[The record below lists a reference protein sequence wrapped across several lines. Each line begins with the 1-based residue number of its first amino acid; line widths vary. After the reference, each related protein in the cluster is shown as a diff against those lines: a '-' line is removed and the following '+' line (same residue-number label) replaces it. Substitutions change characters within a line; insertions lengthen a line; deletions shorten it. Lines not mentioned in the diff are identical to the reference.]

1 MDTIAF
7 AGLADLT
14 CPRCGVSL
22 DGLDEESSVA
32 VGEEKR
38 RIRAHVRCE
47 NPDCTAPL
55 DIVLEVSESDA
66 HDVGV
71 CVEDGHRTVGEDR

>member
-1 MDTIAF
+1 MDTIALD
-7 AGLADLT
+7 GVADLT

-22 DGLDEESSVA
+22 DGLDEKSPVA
-32 VGEEKR
+32 VDEEKR

-55 DIVLEVSESDA
+55 DIVLEVSDSDA

-71 CVEDGHRTVGEDR
+71 RIEDGHRNAAEDR